1 MVIDV
6 RKAAR
11 FVAVKGSVANLERKS
26 VDILFDGEDGHAYAI
41 EIDPAIVAALIVAIQ
56 GEANELRSNLP
67 ELADHPT
74 QELEVTGMAPS
85 MSADGQLAWRISLRG
100 DIHIDLVF
108 SPDQF
113 RDLDQQ
119 MAEIR
124 ELLDRRV
131 Q

>member
-1 MVIDV
+1 MTIDV

-11 FVAVKGSVANLERKS
+11 FVAVNGSVANLDRKS
-26 VDILFDGEDGHAYAI
+26 VDILFAGEDGRAYAI

-74 QELEVTGMAPS
+74 QELEVTRMTPS
-85 MSADGQLAWRISLRG
+85 MSADGHLAWRISLRG
-100 DIHIDLVF
+100 DIHIDLAF

-124 ELLDRRV
+124 ELLNRRV